1 MKIWIH
7 RYVHN
12 LHGGSLVRVQWAN
25 GTLGFSDLHPWPE
38 FGEQNLDFHLRSL
51 RTGQLTS
58 LAKNSLRF
66 NQIDADLRAVGK
78 SAFEGLVL
86 PRAHKLVR
94 DIRSLNPMLL
104 VEWQKAG
111 FTHLKIKMGDAL
123 PEETAVLT
131 RLAKASSFKWRI
143 DFNGKLSAGVFGEW
157 WTALDPE
164 FKIKVD
170 FIEDPTSGEQVVVA
184 GPWANDWY
192 KQKSARIGIVKPARE
207 SVDDLPLYDRLIF
220 THSLDHPIAQACAVW
235 TAARYFATHP
245 NKVEV
250 CGLSGVI
257 EGPQMMA
264 IPGTGFGYDEI
275 LRDMEW
281 EQVL

>member
-38 FGEQNLDFHLRSL
+38 FGEQNLDFHLQSL

-66 NQIDADLRAVGK
+66 NQIDADLRAVRK

-86 PRAHKLVR
+86 PKAHKLVR

-111 FTHLKIKMGDAL
+111 FTHIKVKMGDAL
-123 PEETAVLT
+123 PEETATLT

-157 WTALDPE
+157 WLALDPE
-164 FKIKVD
+164 FKMKVD
-170 FIEDPTSGEQVVVA
+170 FVEDPTGGEQVTVG

-220 THSLDHPIAQACAVW
+220 THSLDHPLAQACAVW
-235 TAARYFATHP
+235 TAARYFAAHP

-250 CGLSGVI
+250 CGLSGAI
-257 EGPQMMA
+257 EGPQMIA

-275 LRDMEW
+275 LREMEW
-281 EQVL
+281 EQIL